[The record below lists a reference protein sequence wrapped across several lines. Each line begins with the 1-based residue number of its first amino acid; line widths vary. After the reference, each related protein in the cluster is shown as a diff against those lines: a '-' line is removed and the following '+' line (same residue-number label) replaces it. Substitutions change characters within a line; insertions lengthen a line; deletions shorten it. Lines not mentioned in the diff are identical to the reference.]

1 VADLVLSPGAT
12 AADAA
17 VALLPATAAA
27 AAVVVAAA
35 AAPAGGGGGVGVGWS
50 TRQAALAA
58 VLAFD
63 LFGGAVVNASTP
75 GKRAYHGRGTTA
87 ARRLAFVAA
96 HGAHVA
102 AVAAAWP
109 GVAPADA
116 AAAYAVLLAAAVAVA
131 SAPRRVQRPVA
142 VAVVAAVAAAA
153 AEGCRPWRA
162 VPGMAW
168 FLPVLFV
175 KLILGHLV
183 SEEPY
188 VGDAPAAK
196 RH

>member
-1 VADLVLSPGAT
+1 
-12 AADAA
+12 
-17 VALLPATAAA
+17 
-27 AAVVVAAA
+27 
-35 AAPAGGGGGVGVGWS
+35 
-50 TRQAALAA
+50 

-75 GKRAYHGRGTTA
+75 AKRAYHGRGATA
-87 ARRLAFVAA
+87 ARRVAFVAA

-102 AVAAAWP
+102 VVAGAWP
-109 GVAPADA
+109 AAAPADA
-116 AAAYAVLLAAAVAVA
+116 AAAYAVLLVAAVAVSA
-131 SAPRRVQRPVA
+131 APRRVQRPVA

-153 AEGCRPWRA
+153 AEGRRPWRA

-168 FLPVLFV
+168 FFPVLFI

-183 SEEPY
+183 AEEPY
-188 VGDAPAAK
+188 EGDAPAVK